1 MHNTLEVEF
10 TRRAEMLACG
20 QQHHRAFDFGKSF
33 FLALSFVKKVPT
45 IHISIWKELPHRS
58 MKNSQFIIDQLFD
71 FHHFLRKTRSHLKN
85 TSEGG
90 IVIPARLMR
99 PVPLYGIPACGRQA
113 VQRDPPRGLAGN
125 PVGAFWTPDFPLQNS
140 GTHKT
145 WKRSGVTTIFETGS
159 NTPPLTI
166 LEEKARFRSA

>member
-45 IHISIWKELPHRS
+45 IHTSIWKELPHRS

-71 FHHFLRKTRSHLKN
+71 LHHFLRKTRSHLKN
-85 TSEGG
+85 TSEEE
-90 IVIPARLMR
+90 LS
-99 PVPLYGIPACGRQA
+99 
-113 VQRDPPRGLAGN
+113 
-125 PVGAFWTPDFPLQNS
+125 FPLVLCGQSRFTGSLPAAGRPYN
-140 GTHKT
+140 GTRHAV
-145 WKRSGVTTIFETGS
+145 WRGIQSARSGLPTSRYKTAGYTKRGS
-159 NTPPLTI
+159 VR
-166 LEEKARFRSA
+166 E